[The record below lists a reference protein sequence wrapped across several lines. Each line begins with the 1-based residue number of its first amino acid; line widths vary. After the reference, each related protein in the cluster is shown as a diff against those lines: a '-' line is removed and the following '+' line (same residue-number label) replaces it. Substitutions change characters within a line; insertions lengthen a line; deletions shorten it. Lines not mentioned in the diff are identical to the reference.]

1 MTTLIPFKPA
11 WQSALDRLCE
21 RVLQIRQAVGNDW
34 PYHCDP
40 NTGQW
45 DTTQDGDWCGG
56 HWVECLRIVGELG
69 GDRRLLNE
77 SADRTERLRPYL
89 ERDDMFR
96 GHRFYYSAARQ
107 YAWTGDARFRTLA
120 LAGAWAVRSMAIPV
134 NGAMPIGTQVQVRS
148 TTLSGRDKVCVD
160 NVHPNLILDWWAHQQ
175 TGDETFIQGARRM
188 LDLTEHDFILDDGST
203 IEFADYDLTTG
214 RQVRHYTLLGAHDD
228 SCWSRG
234 QAWAVAGY
242 LRAFEALGDAR
253 YLAIGKRLLD
263 YWMANSPADGV
274 PPWDFKDPAL
284 EGVNWRAAQRTS
296 DPGSDPPADPLAA
309 RDVPRDTSAA
319 AVVVEQLA
327 RLAVAPPPLHRRQA
341 SALHPAP
348 SAPRSADAVNPLHGA
363 AAQAVLNRLE
373 PMLDG
378 LVSRVDAQGRLLE
391 GCFNQ
396 PRRYANRSELIWGT
410 AYLLFALHALQT
422 GRVVE

>member
-1 MTTLIPFKPA
+1 MPKFDPR
-11 WQSALDRLCE
+11 WQAALDGLCE
-21 RVLQIRQAVGNDW
+21 RVMQIRSAVGERW

-40 NTGQW
+40 ETGQW
-45 DTTQDGDWCGG
+45 DTTDDGDWCGG
-56 HWVECLRIVGELG
+56 HWVECLRIVGELT
-69 GDRRLLNE
+69 GDRRLMDE
-77 SADRTERLRPYL
+77 SAARTERLRRYL

-107 YAWTGDARFRTLA
+107 FAWTDEPRFRTLA
-120 LAGAWAVRSMAIPV
+120 LAAAWAVRSMAIPS

-148 TTLSGRDKVCVD
+148 TQLSGRDKVCVD
-160 NVHPNLILDWWAHQQ
+160 NVHPNLILDWWAYGE
-175 TGDETFIQGARRM
+175 TGDEAFVQGARRH
-188 LDLTEHDFILDDGST
+188 LDLAWRDFVLDDGST
-203 IEFADYDLTTG
+203 IEFIDYDVRTG
-214 RQVRHYTLLGAHDD
+214 EKLRHYTLLGAHDD

-242 LRAFEALGDAR
+242 LRAWEALRDER
-253 YLAIGKRLLD
+253 YLAIGSRLLG
-263 YWMANSPADGV
+263 YWTQHCDESGI

-284 EGVNWRAAQRTS
+284 QT
-296 DPGSDPPADPLAA
+296 DPAS
-309 RDVPRDTSAA
+309 VPVDTSAA

-327 RLAVAPPPLHRRQA
+327 RMAVLRDLPP
-341 SALHPAP
+341 
-348 SAPRSADAVNPLHGA
+348 A
-363 AAQAVLNRLE
+363 AAGVTARLQ

-378 LVSRVDAQGRLLE
+378 LLQHMAPPAPGSRQPSGILLD

-410 AYLLFALHALQT
+410 AYLLFALYYLKT

>member
-1 MTTLIPFKPA
+1 MMPFKPS
-11 WQSALDRLCE
+11 WQAALDRLCN
-21 RVLQIRQAVGNDW
+21 RVLQIREAVGNDW

-40 NTGQW
+40 LTGQW

-69 GDRRLLNE
+69 GDRHLLNE

-134 NGAMPIGTQVQVRS
+134 NGAMPIRTQVQVRS

-160 NVHPNLILDWWAHQQ
+160 NVHPNLILDWWALKE
-175 TGDETFIQGARRM
+175 TGDATFEQGARRH
-188 LDLTEHDFILDDGST
+188 LDLTERDFVLQDGST
-203 IEFADYDLTTG
+203 IEFADYDLDTG
-214 RQVRHYTLLGAHDD
+214 RQLRHYTLLGAHDD

-234 QAWAVAGY
+234 QAWAIAGY
-242 LRAFEALGDAR
+242 LRAYEALGDAR

-263 YWMANSPADGV
+263 YWTAHSPADGV

-284 EGVNWRAAQRTS
+284 QGVNWTS
-296 DPGSDPPADPLAA
+296 ATPLAGTE
-309 RDVPRDTSAA
+309 VPIDTSAA

-327 RLAVAPPPLHRRQA
+327 RLALHDNRPVASSTSAA
-341 SALHPAP
+341 SLSTPAS
-348 SAPRSADAVNPLHGA
+348 SATAP
-363 AAQAVLNRLE
+363 VLERLE

-378 LVSRVDAQGRLLE
+378 LVARVDAQGRLLE

-396 PRRYANRSELIWGT
+396 PKRYANRSELIWGS
-410 AYLLFALHALQT
+410 AYLLFSLYALRM